1 MLQNGQTHFKKSH
14 IFKIYYQME
23 DHLLYDF
30 ESMSDHFGILGVKG
44 LRIFLKTFHG
54 ICCYVLLFQLV
65 T

>member
-1 MLQNGQTHFKKSH
+1 
-14 IFKIYYQME
+14 ME

-30 ESMSDHFGILGVKG
+30 ESMSDRFGILGIKG

>member
-1 MLQNGQTHFKKSH
+1 
-14 IFKIYYQME
+14 ME

-30 ESMSDHFGILGVKG
+30 ESMSDRFGILGIKG
-44 LRIFLKTFHG
+44 LRIFLKKFHG